1 MTESAAAE
9 TTRAGN
15 TAPRRPVRPAASGT
29 LAGLFPAAAPAPSRA
44 PARRALSVAAQT
56 VAVGLGALLLLARV
70 PGLPSWDTIYGE
82 DYWEFLTQ
90 ALQQPWHV
98 FIQFGGYEELLPRVM
113 AQFALYLPLRQASR
127 VFAVGGALVAAGCGL
142 FVFHA
147 SAGHIRSP
155 LLRALL
161 GTAVVLAPM
170 ALMEI
175 ADSGTGSPW
184 YLMLAMFWALL
195 WRPRTRT
202 GMAIAAL
209 VAFAAMTS
217 EVIVVLFAPLVAARL
232 FVLRRPREHAVTA
245 GWLAGCLVQLPAVL
259 SGYFSGQ
266 SRLTRQPGTLGHSL
280 AFYAHDSVLPSLGW
294 HLAWRLESLAGKNGA
309 TVIVAVIL
317 TAVIGAILVA
327 QPGSRPFVVTAV
339 LTGFVFSVVSTTLT
353 PNVATYPLVT
363 PSLESGSRYSV
374 LPIFLFEAVA
384 IVGADY
390 LIRRRDGGRPR
401 AGARR
406 WRWPGPG
413 PAIAV
418 AALVAVLAASWVA
431 DFRYASFRSRASW
444 NWAPIAARWE
454 HDCEGSASG
463 EILVKAGV
471 LWQTLPCDRIRP

>member
-1 MTESAAAE
+1 
-9 TTRAGN
+9 
-15 TAPRRPVRPAASGT
+15 VRPDASGP
-29 LAGLFPAAAPAPSRA
+29 LAGLFPASPPPPSRA
-44 PARRALSVAAQT
+44 PGRRALSVAAQ
-56 VAVGLGALLLLARV
+56 VAAVGLGALLLLERV

-82 DYWEFLTQ
+82 DYWMFLTQ

-113 AQFALYLPLRQASR
+113 AQFALYLPLQQASR

-161 GTAVVLAPM
+161 GTAVVLSPM

-217 EVIVVLFAPLVAARL
+217 EVILVLFAPLVAARL

-294 HLAWRLESLAGKNGA
+294 HLAWRLESFAGKNGA

-317 TAVIGAILVA
+317 VAVIGAILAA

-353 PNVATYPLVT
+353 PNVVTYPIVT

-384 IVGADY
+384 IVGVDY
-390 LIRRRDGGRPR
+390 LLRPRDGGRPR
-401 AGARR
+401 DGLRLSR
-406 WRWPGPG
+406 WRWPGPA

-418 AALVAVLAASWVA
+418 TALVAVLAASWVA

-444 NWAPIAARWE
+444 NWGPIAAGWQ
-454 HDCEGSASG
+454 HACEKSASG
-463 EILVKAGV
+463 EIVVKAGATR
-471 LWQTLPCDRIRP
+471 QTLPCDRIRP